1 MKNVGRHE
9 NIISLLGCCT
19 KIGPIYVIVEY
30 AKFGNLRNYL
40 RSQRPK
46 DYILCTDGAIKNIS
60 TQDDP
65 TSNSNINSSDD
76 EYQSPEEA
84 LTNNVNN
91 HTDNLLKFYS
101 GVKKNKLTFVSEKS
115 SKSDSSIEPTINS
128 TSDLDLET
136 LKLTTDLIRFCVQ
149 ISNGMKY
156 LHSMKVCHR
165 DLAARNSK

>member
-9 NIISLLGCCT
+9 NVISLLGCCT
-19 KIGPIYVIVEY
+19 KIGPIYAIVEY

-46 DYILCTDGAIKNIS
+46 DYLLCTDGAIKNIS

-65 TSNSNINSSDD
+65 TSYSNKNSSDD

-91 HTDNLLKFYS
+91 YTDNLLKLYS

-115 SKSDSSIEPTINS
+115 SKSDSLIEPTINS
-128 TSDLDLET
+128 NSDLET
-136 LKLTTDLIRFCVQ
+136 LKLTIDLLRFCVQ

-156 LHSMKVCHR
+156 LHLKKICHR
-165 DLAARNSK
+165 DLAARNSI